1 VKAGQF
7 RGALRW
13 LLPLLLLLSVARF
26 WLMPLPSG
34 FWVDEMVTTF
44 VVRNGAAH
52 ASLQAA
58 PQVAM
63 SVYYAVARYAEAL
76 FGFSEIAYRLP
87 STLFLALALFL
98 IARLAARLIHPEAA
112 WFAVFACLSLRGFN
126 YQAADARPYALGT
139 LAAAASLFFL
149 VRWLDSAGWLDALA
163 FWLSAAL
170 LWRVHLIFW
179 PFYAVLALYAAVRLA
194 RGETPVGWR
203 RAGAV
208 FALLGIALLP
218 VLNDALAV
226 GREAAAHVI
235 VPPPALSDLRRSTAI
250 GLVELCGPLLWL
262 ILRRIQRPPA
272 PFSLTSSI
280 PILGWWVAS
289 PLCLFA
295 FSHLTGNS
303 VFVPRYLSLALPG
316 AALAAAAAAAYAIP
330 PERWRQ
336 AALVLAVG
344 VLLFMGQWRKLWPPH
359 HNSGW
364 REAIAAVN
372 RASPDPATPVVCPS
386 PFIEAKPPV
395 WRPDYPLPGFLYA
408 HLAVY
413 RLSGT
418 PRLLPFEDSPE
429 AERYANALAHGTLQA
444 SERFVI
450 LGGEVN
456 VRFWRIWFSRR
467 PELADWRCR
476 RIGLFGDVEAVLFE
490 RGGALTRATGFG
502 RARAAAT

>member
-1 VKAGQF
+1 
-7 RGALRW
+7 LM
-13 LLPLLLLLSVARF
+13 LLLSVARF
-26 WLMPLPSG
+26 WLMPLPSS

-52 ASLQAA
+52 PSLQAA

-63 SVYYAVARYAEAL
+63 SVYYAVARGVEAL

-87 STLFLALALFL
+87 STLFMALALFF

-126 YQAADARPYALGT
+126 YEAADARPYALGT
-139 LAAAASLFFL
+139 LVAAASLLFL
-149 VRWLDSAGWLDALA
+149 VRWLDSAGWLDALV

-170 LWRVHLIFW
+170 LWRVHLVFW
-179 PFYAVLALYAAVRLA
+179 PFYLVLALYAAVRLA
-194 RGETPVGWR
+194 RGETPVGWL

-218 VLNDALAV
+218 VLTNALAV

-235 VPPPALSDLRRSTAI
+235 VPPPTLGDLRRSTEI
-250 GLVELCGPLLWL
+250 GLVELCGPVLWL
-262 ILRRIQRPPA
+262 ILRRIRRPPA
-272 PFSLTSSI
+272 PFSWTSAI
-280 PILGWWVAS
+280 PILGWWMAP
-289 PLCLFA
+289 PLCLFG

-316 AALAAAAAAAYAIP
+316 AALAATVAAAHGIP

-336 AALVLAVG
+336 FSLALAVG
-344 VLLFMGQWRKLWPPH
+344 VLLFMGQWRQLWPPH

-372 RASPDPATPVVCPS
+372 RVSPDPATPVVCPS
-386 PFIEAKPPV
+386 PFIEAKPPI

-408 HLAVY
+408 HLTVY
-413 RLSGT
+413 PLSGT
-418 PRLLPFEDSPE
+418 PYLFAFEDSPE
-429 AERYANALAHGTLQA
+429 AERYADTLARGTFQA
-444 SERFVI
+444 SGRFVI
-450 LGGEVN
+450 LGGDIN
-456 VRFWRIWFSRR
+456 VRTWRDWFALR
-467 PELADWRCR
+467 PELADWRYR
-476 RIGLFGDVEAVLFE
+476 RIGLFGDVEVVLFE
-490 RGGALTRATGFG
+490 SGAQRPALQGSTAHVLPPHLGETSEGLQLSPPK
-502 RARAAAT
+502 